1 MLLALDTATRL
12 ISMALHDGQ
21 QIISEFTW
29 RTASRHTVELAP
41 ACENMMQRA
50 GVTTAGLSAIAVAL
64 GPGSYTGLRIGMGVA
79 KGLALATDP
88 PLPLIGIPTLDIVAA
103 AQPRLADRLCVVA
116 QAGRGRISA
125 GFYAWEPNNW
135 QSTDQP
141 TIIDWDTLLESLDI
155 HTQFGGE
162 IDPDSRALLAA
173 HPYVILAQPAHGLRR
188 AGFMAELAYRRF
200 TSGEVDGAATLAP
213 IYLNE
218 P

>member
-12 ISMALHDGQ
+12 ISMALYDGQ
-21 QIISEFTW
+21 QIVAEFTW

-41 ACENMMQRA
+41 ACENMMQRV
-50 GVTTAGLSAIAVAL
+50 GVTPADLEAIAVAL

-88 PLPLIGIPTLDIVAA
+88 ALPLIGIPTLDIVAA
-103 AQPRLADRLCVVA
+103 AQPHLADRLCVVA

-125 GFYAWEPNNW
+125 GFYTWEANNW

-141 TIIDWDTLLESLDI
+141 AIIEWETLLKSLDN

-162 IDPDSRALLAA
+162 IDPGSRALLAD
-173 HPYVILAQPAHGLRR
+173 HPYVILAQPAHALRR
-188 AGFMAELAYRRF
+188 AGFLAELAYRRF
-200 TSGEVDGAATLAP
+200 TRGEVDGAATLAP
-213 IYLNE
+213 IYLKE

>member
-1 MLLALDTATRL
+1 MLLALDTATRQ
-12 ISMALHDGQ
+12 ISMALYDGQ
-21 QIISEFTW
+21 QITAEFTW

-50 GVTTAGLSAIAVAL
+50 GITPTELSAIAVAL
-64 GPGSYTGLRIGMGVA
+64 GPGSYTGLRIGMGIA
-79 KGLALATDP
+79 KGLALAADP

-103 AQPRLADRLCVVA
+103 AQPHLADRLCVVA

-125 GFYAWEPNNW
+125 GFYTWEANNW

-141 TIIDWDTLLESLDI
+141 TIIDWETLLKSLDM

-162 IDPDSRALLAA
+162 IDPALLAD
-173 HPYVILAQPAHGLRR
+173 HPHVILAQPAHALRR
-188 AGFMAELAYRRF
+188 AGFLAELAYRRF
-200 TSGEVDGAATLAP
+200 AGGEVDGAATLAP
-213 IYLNE
+213 IYLKE